1 MDAKRRGPIGIELVK
16 RGLVNEEDIN
26 RALEYQKENPNK
38 KIIEIINTLSLCD
51 EYSLIQAL
59 GDILDEKAIILTQSD
74 VKINPSDYISIDV
87 IKNNKAIPFEITGNK
102 IKVCFADTL
111 DRKAV
116 EIVRLILLNKGLI
129 MEKYITFEKNINQII
144 ETLEGTATD
153 NINSNTDTTGLV
165 DSIIKTAIKKRASD
179 IHIEPLDDQVR
190 VRYRIDGELVTAVKI
205 PKEKQSQIIGRLKA
219 ISNMY
224 QEKQESQDGRIIMY
238 PDYNIR
244 VSSQRNI
251 YGEKFVLRLL
261 KKNMNIRGL
270 EDLGFPGDDKFIKS
284 CFNKRNSITIVAAP
298 TGEGKTT
305 TLYSIIDYLDKP
317 EINITTIEDP
327 VEIRIAG
334 LNQIEI
340 NEKLT
345 FSDSLRT
352 VLRQDPDIILVGEIR
367 DRETAEIA
375 VQAGQTGHY
384 VLSTIHTIDSI
395 EVITR
400 LRKMGVSNYDI
411 SSTVGTSVS
420 QRLVRKVCKKC
431 ARKREFNDKEKETIK
446 RISEKYNVE
455 FDLTDKYTYDTVGCK
470 ECNNSGYYDR
480 IVIFEVLSLDDNIKE
495 LIVNGA
501 SSIEIRKEALKE
513 NFKPLVVDGIKKVI
527 DGITTLD
534 ELDRKIILY

>member
-224 QEKQESQDGRIIMY
+224 QEKQESQD
-238 PDYNIR
+238 
-244 VSSQRNI
+244 
-251 YGEKFVLRLL
+251 
-261 KKNMNIRGL
+261 
-270 EDLGFPGDDKFIKS
+270 
-284 CFNKRNSITIVAAP
+284 
-298 TGEGKTT
+298 
-305 TLYSIIDYLDKP
+305 
-317 EINITTIEDP
+317 
-327 VEIRIAG
+327 
-334 LNQIEI
+334 
-340 NEKLT
+340 
-345 FSDSLRT
+345 
-352 VLRQDPDIILVGEIR
+352 
-367 DRETAEIA
+367 
-375 VQAGQTGHY
+375 
-384 VLSTIHTIDSI
+384 
-395 EVITR
+395 
-400 LRKMGVSNYDI
+400 
-411 SSTVGTSVS
+411 
-420 QRLVRKVCKKC
+420 
-431 ARKREFNDKEKETIK
+431 
-446 RISEKYNVE
+446 YNVSR
-455 FDLTDKYTYDTVGCK
+455 L
-470 ECNNSGYYDR
+470 
-480 IVIFEVLSLDDNIKE
+480 
-495 LIVNGA
+495 
-501 SSIEIRKEALKE
+501 
-513 NFKPLVVDGIKKVI
+513 
-527 DGITTLD
+527 
-534 ELDRKIILY
+534 

>member
-470 ECNNSGYYDR
+470 ECNNSGYHDR
-480 IVIFEVLSLDDNIKE
+480 IAKFVVLSLDDNIKE

>member
-16 RGLVNEEDIN
+16 RGIVNEEDIN

-367 DRETAEIA
+367 DKETAEIA
-375 VQAGQTGHY
+375 MQAGQTGHY
-384 VLSTIHTIDSI
+384 VLSTIHTIDSL

-480 IVIFEVLSLDDNIKE
+480 IGIFEVLSLDDNIKE

-501 SSIEIRKEALKE
+501 SSIEIRKEAL
-513 NFKPLVVDGIKKVI
+513 NH
-527 DGITTLD
+527 
-534 ELDRKIILY
+534 Y